1 MVWIGDSV
9 FEPLL
14 SSSAITPNSLKSL
27 EIYFLKLFHNSLVKG
42 TSETESANLHEG
54 SLELTIYLSME
65 ITLTVP

>member
-9 FEPLL
+9 FEPVL

-42 TSETESANLHEG
+42 TSETEG